1 MHAGVVLRNHAKT
14 HFLRVTRPFPPK
26 KWLFL
31 RGLAMS
37 SVSTLV
43 DQLKTAEGEAL
54 QKLLYALAEL
64 LDKASGDTSDALRA
78 ELRKI
83 GAVAVISKLLTHE
96 AKQIHQLAINI
107 AGSLAATALDPQ
119 AGLSN
124 SLLKQAGA
132 FDHLLRHLLTTK
144 DDTTLLYALI
154 AIQNMCV
161 EIEYVNELKAAGGIK
176 RLQHIAGQTDPQL
189 RQFAQCCLDNA
200 RTVVAI
206 YAMQQKAVKS
216 TPKTRTEA
224 GKYLAHAYVRRWRA
238 RQGVRQGVRPS
249 SVALQ
254 ASLVDQLKNEDDA
267 TLVKLLYS
275 VAVQL
280 DDASGE
286 SAISLC
292 AELRASGAVAVIS
305 NLIAHGSSQ
314 IHRLAISIIGN
325 LASTALDPQA
335 GLSNGL
341 LKQAGAFDHLLRH
354 LFSTDQG
361 IILLTVVAIQNMC
374 VEIEYVNKLK
384 AAGGIKRLQHIVGQ
398 TDPQLRQFAQG
409 CLDNARTVVVID
421 AMQQKAVKSTPK
433 TRTEAGKYLAHAYVR
448 RWRARRAATVTG
460 ASDLSAGV
468 DASFSPA
475 NTILDQRQHAH
486 TVAGGEDLQDVQL
499 AITTL
504 QSVLRGKQKRAE
516 LERTKKEK
524 IAAQRL
530 QRVLRGHQARGVA
543 SAILRARN
551 MERAAIRIQ
560 RCGRNRLLRK
570 LLIRKAVTAASLTA
584 AAVALRLIAAEVG
597 SVMTFAV
604 GGNHVMGTVRYIAPL
619 C

>member
-1 MHAGVVLRNHAKT
+1 MHAFSQTCFHPFPLRT
-14 HFLRVTRPFPPK
+14 HVSFESVSTFLRAGATR
-26 KWLFL
+26 
-31 RGLAMS
+31 MS

-43 DQLKTAEGEAL
+43 DQIKAADGAAL
-54 QKLLYALAEL
+54 QTLLYELAVRL
-64 LDKASGDTSDALRA
+64 KNASGDTSDALRA
-78 ELRKI
+78 ELRGI

-107 AGSLAATALDPQ
+107 AGSLAATALDPK
-119 AGLSN
+119 ADLS
-124 SLLKQAGA
+124 SGLLKQAGA
-132 FDHLLRHLLTTK
+132 FSHLLRHLLTTK
-144 DDTTLLYALI
+144 DDTTLLYTLI

-161 EIEYVNELKAAGGIK
+161 EIEFVNQLKAAGGIK
-176 RLQHIAGQTDPQL
+176 RLQLIAGQTDPQL
-189 RQFAQCCLDNA
+189 RQFAQGCLDNA
-200 RTVVAI
+200 RTVVVI
-206 YAMQQKAVKS
+206 DAMQQKVVKS
-216 TPKTRTEA
+216 TPKTRAEA

-238 RQGVRQGVRPS
+238 RRGVRPS

-280 DDASGE
+280 DEASGE

-314 IHRLAISIIGN
+314 IHRLAISVIGN
-325 LASTALDPQA
+325 LAPTALDPQA

-361 IILLTVVAIQNMC
+361 IMLFTVVAIQNMC
-374 VEIEYVNKLK
+374 VEIEYVDKLK
-384 AAGGIKRLQHIVGQ
+384 AAGGIKRLQLLVGQ
-398 TDPQLRQFAQG
+398 MDPQLRRFAQG

-421 AMQQKAVKSTPK
+421 AMQQKVVKSTPK
-433 TRTEAGKYLAHAYVR
+433 TRAEAGKYLAHAYVR
-448 RWRARRAATVTG
+448 RWRAQRAAAVTG
-460 ASDLSAGV
+460 ASSLLPAGV

-475 NTILDQRQHAH
+475 NTILNQRQHAR
-486 TVAGGEDLQDVQL
+486 TAASGEDLQDVQL
-499 AITTL
+499 AITTLQSVLPHGEDVLLGVTKL

-524 IAAQRL
+524 IAAQWL

-560 RCGRNRLLRK
+560 RSGRNRLLRK
-570 LLIRKAVTAASLTA
+570 LLIRKAFRSDV
-584 AAVALRLIAAEVG
+584 
-597 SVMTFAV
+597 
-604 GGNHVMGTVRYIAPL
+604 
-619 C
+619 

>member
-1 MHAGVVLRNHAKT
+1 
-14 HFLRVTRPFPPK
+14 
-26 KWLFL
+26 
-31 RGLAMS
+31 
-37 SVSTLV
+37 
-43 DQLKTAEGEAL
+43 
-54 QKLLYALAEL
+54 
-64 LDKASGDTSDALRA
+64 
-78 ELRKI
+78 
-83 GAVAVISKLLTHE
+83 
-96 AKQIHQLAINI
+96 
-107 AGSLAATALDPQ
+107 
-119 AGLSN
+119 
-124 SLLKQAGA
+124 
-132 FDHLLRHLLTTK
+132 
-144 DDTTLLYALI
+144 
-154 AIQNMCV
+154 
-161 EIEYVNELKAAGGIK
+161 
-176 RLQHIAGQTDPQL
+176 
-189 RQFAQCCLDNA
+189 
-200 RTVVAI
+200 
-206 YAMQQKAVKS
+206 
-216 TPKTRTEA
+216 
-224 GKYLAHAYVRRWRA
+224 
-238 RQGVRQGVRPS
+238 
-249 SVALQ
+249 
-254 ASLVDQLKNEDDA
+254 
-267 TLVKLLYS
+267 VKLLYS
-275 VAVQL
+275 VAMQL

-361 IILLTVVAIQNMC
+361 IMLLTVVAIQNMC

-421 AMQQKAVKSTPK
+421 AMQQKVLASTPK

-448 RWRARRAATVTG
+448 RWRARRATALTG

-468 DASFSPA
+468 DASK
-475 NTILDQRQHAH
+475 ILDQRQHAH
-486 TVAGGEDLQDVQL
+486 TAADGEDLHDVQL

-570 LLIRKAVTAASLTA
+570 LLIRKAF
-584 AAVALRLIAAEVG
+584 RGE
-597 SVMTFAV
+597 F
-604 GGNHVMGTVRYIAPL
+604 
-619 C
+619 

>member
-1 MHAGVVLRNHAKT
+1 MT
-14 HFLRVTRPFPPK
+14 
-26 KWLFL
+26 
-31 RGLAMS
+31 

-43 DQLKTAEGEAL
+43 DQLKSAEGEAL

-64 LDKASGDTSDALRA
+64 LDKASDDTSDALCA
-78 ELRKI
+78 ELRGM

-132 FDHLLRHLLTTK
+132 FDHLLRHL
-144 DDTTLLYALI
+144 
-154 AIQNMCV
+154 
-161 EIEYVNELKAAGGIK
+161 
-176 RLQHIAGQTDPQL
+176 
-189 RQFAQCCLDNA
+189 
-200 RTVVAI
+200 
-206 YAMQQKAVKS
+206 
-216 TPKTRTEA
+216 
-224 GKYLAHAYVRRWRA
+224 
-238 RQGVRQGVRPS
+238 
-249 SVALQ
+249 
-254 ASLVDQLKNEDDA
+254 
-267 TLVKLLYS
+267 
-275 VAVQL
+275 
-280 DDASGE
+280 
-286 SAISLC
+286 
-292 AELRASGAVAVIS
+292 
-305 NLIAHGSSQ
+305 
-314 IHRLAISIIGN
+314 
-325 LASTALDPQA
+325 
-335 GLSNGL
+335 
-341 LKQAGAFDHLLRH
+341 
-354 LFSTDQG
+354 FSTDQG
-361 IILLTVVAIQNMC
+361 IMLLTVVAIQNMC

-421 AMQQKAVKSTPK
+421 AMQQKVLASTPK

-486 TVAGGEDLQDVQL
+486 TAADGEDLQDVQL
-499 AITTL
+499 AITTLQSVLPSGEDVLLGITKL

-524 IAAQRL
+524 IAAQWL
-530 QRVLRGHQARGVA
+530 QRMLRGHQARGVA

-551 MERAAIRIQ
+551 MER
-560 RCGRNRLLRK
+560 N
-570 LLIRKAVTAASLTA
+570 
-584 AAVALRLIAAEVG
+584 ALRISSFRKRRLRPQRWIRMAARSMFLALRMAEA
-597 SVMTFAV
+597 TPRAW
-604 GGNHVMGTVRYIAPL
+604 
-619 C
+619 

>member
-1 MHAGVVLRNHAKT
+1 
-14 HFLRVTRPFPPK
+14 
-26 KWLFL
+26 
-31 RGLAMS
+31 MS

-43 DQLKTAEGEAL
+43 DQLKTAQGAAL
-54 QKLLYALAEL
+54 QKLLYELAVQL
-64 LDKASGDTSDALRA
+64 SGDTSDALRA
-78 ELRKI
+78 ELRGM

-161 EIEYVNELKAAGGIK
+161 EIEYVNELKAAGGVK

-189 RQFAQCCLDNA
+189 RQFAQGCLDNA

-206 YAMQQKAVKS
+206 DAMQQKAVKS
-216 TPKTRTEA
+216 TPKTRAEA

-254 ASLVDQLKNEDDA
+254 ASLVHQLKNDDDA

-275 VAVQL
+275 VAMQL

-361 IILLTVVAIQNMC
+361 VMLLTVVAIQNMC

-421 AMQQKAVKSTPK
+421 AMQQKVSRTKNKAEAVSLL
-433 TRTEAGKYLAHAYVR
+433 EAFSR
-448 RWRARRAATVTG
+448 RWRARRAA
-460 ASDLSAGV
+460 
-468 DASFSPA
+468 
-475 NTILDQRQHAH
+475 
-486 TVAGGEDLQDVQL
+486 
-499 AITTL
+499 
-504 QSVLRGKQKRAE
+504 
-516 LERTKKEK
+516 
-524 IAAQRL
+524 
-530 QRVLRGHQARGVA
+530 
-543 SAILRARN
+543 
-551 MERAAIRIQ
+551 
-560 RCGRNRLLRK
+560 
-570 LLIRKAVTAASLTA
+570 AVTAAAVTA
-584 AAVALRLIAAEVG
+584 APVAAAAATAAPVTAAVVAAPASATEANAQASSRARAGNGLQPDAADTAPFAAEVG
-597 SVMTFAV
+597 TAEVVQVRTQLSTAEAPASLARPPAV
-604 GGNHVMGTVRYIAPL
+604 AVAAVQTAPSAEVARRRTTAIDIGGNATLSGARWRKLHRLVKQSIDLRWGGRHHPDRPALIWAAPQL
-619 C
+619 ARPQRPRRC

>member
-1 MHAGVVLRNHAKT
+1 
-14 HFLRVTRPFPPK
+14 
-26 KWLFL
+26 
-31 RGLAMS
+31 MS

-43 DQLKTAEGEAL
+43 DQLKTAQGAAL
-54 QKLLYALAEL
+54 QKLLYELAVQL
-64 LDKASGDTSDALRA
+64 SGDTSDALRA

-176 RLQHIAGQTDPQL
+176 RLQHI
-189 RQFAQCCLDNA
+189 
-200 RTVVAI
+200 
-206 YAMQQKAVKS
+206 
-216 TPKTRTEA
+216 
-224 GKYLAHAYVRRWRA
+224 
-238 RQGVRQGVRPS
+238 
-249 SVALQ
+249 
-254 ASLVDQLKNEDDA
+254 
-267 TLVKLLYS
+267 
-275 VAVQL
+275 
-280 DDASGE
+280 
-286 SAISLC
+286 
-292 AELRASGAVAVIS
+292 
-305 NLIAHGSSQ
+305 
-314 IHRLAISIIGN
+314 
-325 LASTALDPQA
+325 
-335 GLSNGL
+335 
-341 LKQAGAFDHLLRH
+341 
-354 LFSTDQG
+354 
-361 IILLTVVAIQNMC
+361 
-374 VEIEYVNKLK
+374 
-384 AAGGIKRLQHIVGQ
+384 VGQ
-398 TDPQLRQFAQG
+398 ADPQLRQFAQG
-409 CLDNARTVVVID
+409 CLDNARTVVAID

-433 TRTEAGKYLAHAYVR
+433 TRAEAGKYLAHAYVR

-468 DASFSPA
+468 DASK
-475 NTILDQRQHAH
+475 ILDERQHAH
-486 TVAGGEDLQDVQL
+486 TAADGEDLQDVQL

-560 RCGRNRLLRK
+560 RCGRNRILRK
-570 LLIRKAVTAASLTA
+570 LLIRKAF
-584 AAVALRLIAAEVG
+584 RGE
-597 SVMTFAV
+597 F
-604 GGNHVMGTVRYIAPL
+604 
-619 C
+619 

>member
-1 MHAGVVLRNHAKT
+1 MHAGVVLRNHANT
-14 HFLRVTRPFPPK
+14 HFLRVTRPFPLE

-64 LDKASGDTSDALRA
+64 LDKASDDTSDALCA
-78 ELRKI
+78 ELRGM

-161 EIEYVNELKAAGGIK
+161 EIEYVNKLKAAGGIK
-176 RLQHIAGQTDPQL
+176 RLQHIVGQTDPQL
-189 RQFAQCCLDNA
+189 RQFAQGCLDNA
-200 RTVVAI
+200 RTVVVI
-206 YAMQQKAVKS
+206 DAMQQEAVKS

-254 ASLVDQLKNEDDA
+254 ASLVHQLKNDDDA

-280 DDASGE
+280 DEASGE

-361 IILLTVVAIQNMC
+361 IMLLTVVAIQNMC

-421 AMQQKAVKSTPK
+421 AMQQEAVKSTPK

-448 RWRARRAATVTG
+448 RWRARRAATLTG

-468 DASFSPA
+468 DASK
-475 NTILDQRQHAH
+475 ILDERQHAH
-486 TVAGGEDLQDVQL
+486 TAAGGEDLQDVQL

-524 IAAQRL
+524 IAALWL
-530 QRVLRGHQARGVA
+530 QRMLRGHQARGVA

>member
-1 MHAGVVLRNHAKT
+1 
-14 HFLRVTRPFPPK
+14 
-26 KWLFL
+26 
-31 RGLAMS
+31 MS

-54 QKLLYALAEL
+54 QKLLYELAVQL
-64 LDKASGDTSDALRA
+64 SGDTSDALRA
-78 ELRKI
+78 ELRGM

-161 EIEYVNELKAAGGIK
+161 EIEYVNKLKAAGGIK
-176 RLQHIAGQTDPQL
+176 RLQHIVGQTDPQL
-189 RQFAQCCLDNA
+189 RQFAQGCLDNA
-200 RTVVAI
+200 RTVVVI
-206 YAMQQKAVKS
+206 DAMQQKVLAS
-216 TPKTRTEA
+216 TPKTRAEA

-254 ASLVDQLKNEDDA
+254 ASLVDQLKNDDDA

-280 DDASGE
+280 DEASGE

-361 IILLTVVAIQNMC
+361 IMLLTVVAIQNMC

-421 AMQQKAVKSTPK
+421 AMQQKVLASTPK
-433 TRTEAGKYLAHAYVR
+433 TRAEAGKYLAHAYVR
-448 RWRARRAATVTG
+448 RWRARRATALTG

-486 TVAGGEDLQDVQL
+486 TAADGEDLQDVQL
-499 AITTL
+499 AITTLQSVLPSGEDVLLGITKL

-530 QRVLRGHQARGVA
+530 QRMLRGHQARGVA

-560 RCGRNRLLRK
+560 RCGRNRILRK
-570 LLIRKAVTAASLTA
+570 LLIRKAF
-584 AAVALRLIAAEVG
+584 RGE
-597 SVMTFAV
+597 F
-604 GGNHVMGTVRYIAPL
+604 
-619 C
+619 